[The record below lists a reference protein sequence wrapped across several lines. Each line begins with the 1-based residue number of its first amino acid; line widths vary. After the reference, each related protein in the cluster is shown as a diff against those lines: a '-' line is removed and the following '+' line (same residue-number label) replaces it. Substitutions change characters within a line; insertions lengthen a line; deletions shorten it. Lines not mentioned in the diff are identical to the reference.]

1 MDAEILYIPWN
12 ENQEAN
18 DLAQHA
24 SKYKELEV
32 KEHDY
37 ESTILLF
44 SHSNFLLLW
53 SLSLVLSS

>member
-32 KEHDY
+32 KEHEYKWFDVVAQDV
-37 ESTILLF
+37 SAGD
-44 SHSNFLLLW
+44 
-53 SLSLVLSS
+53 

>member
-1 MDAEILYIPWN
+1 MDSEILYVPRDKN
-12 ENQEAN
+12 HEAN
-18 DLAQHA
+18 DLTQHS

-44 SHSNFLLLW
+44 SHSNFLLL
-53 SLSLVLSS
+53 